1 MKKALITMAALAT
14 STSVM
19 AGPSWTYVDLGIQ
32 FADTEIVTGEDTI
45 GYVLGGSFGFGSL
58 WHIAADITQTEVN
71 GGKGKD
77 FGFDD
82 TSYELRG
89 GIHPAV
95 TDNTD
100 FVLDIGYTG
109 QEWEFDGADKIKP
122 TNFDIRTGVRSN
134 VGNLELRAFVA
145 LVQSDLDSDVDDFD
159 GKGRD
164 FTFTVGGQYNF
175 SDAWSVGVDHLVGG
189 GQDFIETE
197 LVGVGPDIASIPFN
211 IGGDMTNVYVRWS
224 F

>member
-100 FVLDIGYTG
+100 FVLDIGYNG
-109 QEWEFDGADKIKP
+109 SEWDADGVKIKP
-122 TNFDIRTGVRSN
+122 KSYDIRTGLRAN
-134 VGNLELRAFVA
+134 VGQLELRSFVA
-145 LVQSDLDSDVDDFD
+145 IEQYDNDFDDVVDGFD
-159 GKGRD
+159 GKGRRMVYS
-164 FTFTVGGQYNF
+164 VGGQYNF
-175 SDAWSVGVDHLVGG
+175 SDAWSVGIDHIVGG
-189 GQDFIETE
+189 GVEIDEFE
-197 LVGVGPDIASIPFN
+197 A
-211 IGGDMTNVYVRWS
+211 GDNLTDLYVRWS